1 MAVRLRVWSFACA
14 VCGVNNSDFTAAPST
29 DHQREEKRRT
39 HTMMLAFALALSAS
53 TCHAVTLTWFGEA
66 L

>member
-1 MAVRLRVWSFACA
+1 MLCVA
-14 VCGVNNSDFTAAPST
+14 VNNSDFTAPPRAHRLPY
-29 DHQREEKRRT
+29 QREEKRRT